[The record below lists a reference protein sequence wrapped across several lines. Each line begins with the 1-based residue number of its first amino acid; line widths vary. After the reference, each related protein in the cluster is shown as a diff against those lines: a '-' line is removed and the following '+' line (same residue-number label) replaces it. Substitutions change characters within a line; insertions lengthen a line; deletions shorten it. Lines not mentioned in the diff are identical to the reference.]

1 MRISFYYVFC
11 CTLFVLLTQGLAL
24 SQDTNF
30 ATGPQYLMNYGSPLL
45 AHSISTPSMSLAGP
59 PPEVGA
65 SDATGVLVA
74 GAADQNVES
83 PSPDALPKI
92 NLFPIFYG
100 GPPVSEDSQI
110 SFSYPAEPSSLPA
123 EIPPSI
129 SDNGVSQM
137 TTAQELRER
146 GYGITLAEA
155 AAVGKTQAKPA
166 NHIYSNDD
174 ITRLHGGN

>member
-1 MRISFYYVFC
+1 MRISFCCVFC
-11 CTLFVLLTQGLAL
+11 CILLVLLTQVFAFG
-24 SQDTNF
+24 QDTNF

-45 AHSISTPSMSLAGP
+45 AHPISTPSMSLAAP
-59 PPEVGA
+59 PLEVGA

-92 NLFPIFYG
+92 DLFPIFYG
-100 GPPVSEDSQI
+100 GAPVGENSQI

-129 SDNGVSQM
+129 SDNGVWQM

-146 GYGITLAEA
+146 GYGITLAEEA
-155 AAVGKTQAKPA
+155 ANSKTQTRRA
-166 NHIYSNDD
+166 NHIYTNDD
-174 ITRLHGGN
+174 ITRLHGGS